1 MWVQITCWVL
11 VWRLMVWKC
20 DYFKS
25 LMWNVKSFR
34 QLFPFPIWP
43 EFNVTGCSCRRGLKP
58 PAIFFKVKS
67 WRGNWASMLA
77 PGMERRGCSVFFPG
91 FLEGAQVSGRWQQD
105 ETQRQPGESLEGEP
119 GSSSSQVLSWSALDK
134 RETASS
140 ICSSSLC
147 LITTR
152 CPYTHCHCH
161 WREFK
166 IVGEEMTNF
175 AGKNVL
181 NCVKSGKRS
190 QLALCQLILVSPYGK
205 SENRTGDLLDV
216 SIQK

>member
-181 NCVKSGKRS
+181 NCVKSRKRS